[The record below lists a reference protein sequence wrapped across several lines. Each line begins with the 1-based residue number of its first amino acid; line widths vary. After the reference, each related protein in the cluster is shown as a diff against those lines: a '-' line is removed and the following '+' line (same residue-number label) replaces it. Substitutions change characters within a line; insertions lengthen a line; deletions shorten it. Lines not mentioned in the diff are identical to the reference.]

1 MGWSALLM
9 QAGVVACVVS
19 RRDLATK
26 LISPRQRA
34 PGSPYC
40 SQTSFLFGPVSKS
53 HCVLMVDESSPPRT

>member
-26 LISPRQRA
+26 LISPCQRA
-34 PGSPYC
+34 PYC